1 MNKRIYIATKANKS
15 VLIRLDLT
23 AKTAKRFEYD
33 HDGIETRVSALE
45 AIVSELTNINFEEI
59 TVPVQLFVNDHMF
72 KNITQGYY
80 KYWIVTG
87 KTNDGEKVD
96 KAELDLW
103 EAFQDMYSTN
113 NLLIIIKSTSD
124 AKISE
129 NLKSMEGKYS
139 KRNGKKIV
147 ITGVQKQNDKYS
159 TYIWDEL
166 NKLVG
171 SGSDVIDED
180 FEVAK

>member
-1 MNKRIYIATKANKS
+1 MEKRIYIATQANKS

-23 AKTAKRFEYD
+23 EKTAKRFQYD
-33 HDGIETRVSALE
+33 HDGNETRVSALE
-45 AIVSELTNINFEEI
+45 AMISELTNIDFETI

-87 KTNDGEKVD
+87 KTNDGEKVEP
-96 KAELDLW
+96 AELALW
-103 EAFQDMYSTN
+103 EAFQELYSTN
-113 NLLIIIKSTSD
+113 NLMIIIKSTSD
-124 AKISE
+124 AKISDT
-129 NLKSMEGKYS
+129 LKAMEGKYS

-159 TYIWDEL
+159 TYCWDEL
-166 NKLVG
+166 KKLVG

-180 FEVAK
+180 FEIAK